1 MNGIKKGQSTREK
14 NPQVPVPFSSMDVSP
29 TKMISLA
36 KALLQPYR
44 YDYRQDT
51 SPHRSFLSAPP
62 YALLLLLPITIII
75 LTSCHP
81 KSTL

>member
-1 MNGIKKGQSTREK
+1 
-14 NPQVPVPFSSMDVSP
+14 MDVSP

-51 SPHRSFLSAPP
+51 SPHRSFLSATP
-62 YALLLLLPITIII
+62 YALLLLLPITITI
-75 LTSCHP
+75 LTSSHP